1 MDKIASVFLLL
12 LIAALAQAEPT
23 LRDASVHAAAAMS
36 GLTSRIAGF
45 IGFMLGGAAVGAVL
59 ARLLPRRVSRHTRQ
73 AVFSLSF
80 LGGGALG
87 MLISLGG

>member
-12 LIAALAQAEPT
+12 LIAALAHAEPQ
-23 LRDASVHAAAAMS
+23 LGHSSARAAELMG
-36 GLTSRIAGF
+36 GLVKQIAGF